1 MRLGEGTAAL
11 PGLLTPPLLFFFPIS
26 FPQQQS
32 RSQVLPGHQPGE
44 RRRVPVGH
52 QQQEGV

>member
-1 MRLGEGTAAL
+1 MRLGEGAAAL
-11 PGLLTPPLLFFFPIS
+11 PGLLTPPPP